1 VATDSYTRAGFYVAA
16 QSGSLWMLL
25 QTLERRGEA
34 DIRLRLERERASDR
48 LQAGG
53 PPASAADSAAF
64 FQAIENDPGV
74 RAEQELV
81 DARDDQVEDWSALS
95 IFLVLLGATDA
106 FVAAHLADFPE
117 PLSFELLPRGPDRA
131 EVRVSLPV
139 GP

>member
-1 VATDSYTRAGFYVAA
+1 VATESYTRAGFYVAA

-25 QTLERRGEA
+25 QTLERRNEA
-34 DIRLRLERERASDR
+34 DTRLRMERVRVRERLEAT
-48 LQAGG
+48 G
-53 PPASAADSAAF
+53 PVADTAAF
-64 FQAIENDPGV
+64 LQTIETDPGV
-74 RAEQELV
+74 KSRQELV

-117 PLSFELLPRGPDRA
+117 PLSLDVLPRGLDAA
-131 EVRVSLPV
+131 EVRVSLPL